1 MSKPDVALQR
11 ADAIQKGLQ
20 ELKQSI
26 VLKAAG
32 RLESSTVEA
41 ARKSVKALQ
50 KKFEARPRG
59 MAGPPL
65 VRTIHHLSCTG
76 GTLIAKC
83 IASMTNVIVLNE
95 IDLQS
100 SQVPSAKGQFPFTP
114 TDLVALLRQGDRFV
128 PEEELANLFL
138 AGVQAIA
145 EDERR
150 RGRNLVLRDHTHSH
164 FLTGSEPRSTPTLR
178 EIVGQKF
185 PTASIVT
192 VRDPVDSFLSMKKQ
206 NWHQSFEPST
216 FEEYCRRYL
225 HFLQCYKTVKIIKYE
240 DLVEAPQQVM
250 QVICD
255 ELELEYFEQFEEVY
269 GAFRFSGDSGRRG
282 HTGIASRPRRE
293 LENSFIVEAGQAS
306 SYEKLAR
313 TLGYEKVA

>member
-11 ADAIQKGLQ
+11 AGVVQNGLQ
-20 ELKQSI
+20 DLKQAI
-26 VLKAAG
+26 LLEAVG
-32 RLESSTVEA
+32 RSGSSTVSA
-41 ARKSVKALQ
+41 ARKSIKSLQ
-50 KKFEARPRG
+50 KKFETRPRG
-59 MAGPPL
+59 MSGRPL

-76 GTLIAKC
+76 GTLITKC
-83 IASMTNVIVLNE
+83 IASMANVIVLNE

-100 SQVPSAKGQFPFTP
+100 SQVPSVRGQFPFTP
-114 TDLVALLRQGDRFV
+114 TDMVALLRQGDRFV
-128 PEEELANLFL
+128 PDEELINLFL

-178 EIVGQKF
+178 ELVCREF

-192 VRDPVDSFLSMKKQ
+192 VRDPVESFLSMKKQ

-225 HFLQCYKTVKIIKYE
+225 HFLHCYKTVKIIKYE

-255 ELELEYFEQFEEVY
+255 ELDLEYFEQFEEVY
-269 GAFRFSGDSGRRG
+269 GVFRFSGDSGRRG
-282 HTGIASRPRRE
+282 RSGIASRPRRE
-293 LENSFIVEAGQAS
+293 LEDSFIVEAGQAP
-306 SYEKLAR
+306 SYDELAR
-313 TLGYEKVA
+313 TLGYAMIA